1 MDLSTAYELLDEI
14 ADEGI
19 LESHSRGYEWMRDE
33 LMPAIALVEGDA
45 SPNEELLS
53 DAWYIVGDIH
63 DFNDAPLAAIEAYRK
78 STEADPRSAASFRE
92 LAIMH
97 ARIGEYESALDTIN
111 QALEIDNEV
120 PHGFDDLASIQQAA
134 EQGEELMFVQGDL
147 IWAASEALGRFDPA
161 AGLAALGEAQTAA
174 ELQALARCVGALA
187 QTDHYLGLWEQISA
201 TGEPIELAY
210 ADWFFMADGAYDDV
224 RFWQTLRGLHERMEP
239 GVFLHPPEEVRDAH
253 RSLTGP
259 ESELLLIDYCICRL
273 EGDIQ
278 GLQAI
283 LARYPEWT
291 DISDDI
297 AELQA

>member
-1 MDLSTAYELLDEI
+1 MDLSAAYELLDEI
-14 ADEGI
+14 AEEGI
-19 LESHSRGYEWMRDE
+19 LETHSRGYEWMRDE

-63 DFNDAPLAAIEAYRK
+63 DFNDAPLAAIAAYRK
-78 STEADPRSAASFRE
+78 SGEADPRSAASFRE

-97 ARIGEYESALDTIN
+97 ARMGEYEQALDAIN
-111 QALEIDNEV
+111 QALEIDEDV

-134 EQGEELMFVQGDL
+134 EQGEAVMFVQGDPL
-147 IWAASEALGRFDPA
+147 WAASEALGRFEPP
-161 AGLAALGEAQTAA
+161 AGLALLGETQTAS
-174 ELQALARCVGALA
+174 ELQMLARCVGALN
-187 QTDHYLGLWEQISA
+187 QTEQYLDLWEQIAA
-201 TGEPIELAY
+201 TGEPIELLY

-224 RFWQTLRGLHERMEP
+224 RFWKTLRGLHERMEP

-259 ESELLLIDYCICRL
+259 QSELLLIDYCIFRL

-278 GLQAI
+278 GLAAI
-283 LARYPEWT
+283 LAKYPEWT
-291 DISDDI
+291 DISEDI
-297 AELQA
+297 AELEA